1 MSSISP
7 APRPDI
13 GRLRVWF
20 EEQLEAWLPAPED
33 PGEAPLLEA
42 MHYACQHGK
51 RVRPLL
57 CLGAAAA
64 CGAGF
69 DCALAPALAVEF
81 VHCYSLAHDDLP
93 ALDNDT
99 ERRGR
104 PTVHV
109 RHGEA
114 QAILAGD
121 ALLTAGFAVLAA
133 KPAAADPAGCHGA
146 AGARRLTMIG
156 ELARASG
163 HRGMVGGQAREL
175 ALAGTAAG
183 LDQANQ
189 VVRLKT
195 GALIEVSCRLGALA
209 AGAPPA
215 LLTALTEFGRH
226 YGFAYQLADDLGD
239 AQQDAVL
246 ARGLNL
252 ATILGADEAR
262 RTAALALRRAED
274 IVAGTAWPGD
284 PAYLGQ
290 LCAIPAVV
298 L

>member
-1 MSSISP
+1 MSSSLP
-7 APRPDI
+7 PVGPDI
-13 GRLRVWF
+13 GRLRLWF
-20 EEQLEAWLPAPED
+20 EEQLGAWLPAAAD
-33 PGEAPLLEA
+33 PADTPLLEA

-51 RVRPLL
+51 RIRPLL

-133 KPAAADPAGCHGA
+133 KPAAADA
-146 AGARRLTMIG
+146 AGGQPAAIARRLVMVG
-156 ELARASG
+156 ELAQAAG

-175 ALAGTAAG
+175 ALADTGAG
-183 LDQANQ
+183 LDQVYQ

-215 LLTALTEFGRH
+215 LLAALTEFGRQ

-239 AQQDAVL
+239 AQQDATL
-246 ARGLNL
+246 ARGLNA
-252 ATILGADEAR
+252 ATILGGDEAR
-262 RTAALALRRAED
+262 RTARRALRRAED
-274 IVAGTAWPGD
+274 LVAGTPWPGD
-284 PAYLGQ
+284 PAYLGR
-290 LCAIPAVV
+290 
-298 L
+298 